1 MKPSAADTE
10 SAGPSLNRTARE
22 RAREAAAAIE
32 VDSTG
37 VVTYRAGQ
45 RVLVVGDGD
54 AALRAAAELPAPL
67 QALVLL
73 VDRQSPKPA
82 PGVRHASRAD
92 IDLRGWLGAFRL
104 TVRGAAEDGPPVDLV
119 LDLLERPLLPN
130 ELPPPGYV
138 ATRGEP
144 GALEAALADLPGLV
158 GEFEKPRYLDY
169 APDLCAHGM
178 KGIQACRRCIDV
190 CPAGAITSLVTRIEI
205 DDHLCQGGGAC
216 AAACPSGAIRY
227 VYPTLSDS
235 LARLRALLRVYRES
249 GGSHPLLLLH
259 DVGEGALRLQGLGRS
274 VPDHVIPFPVEE
286 VASLGLEFWFSA
298 LAYGAVGV
306 RILDTEEIPSLS
318 REELDRQIGY
328 AGQIL
333 RGLGYPADAVGW
345 LPRDR
350 ANPEWTLPMPA
361 IEAAV
366 YAAAGGKRQVFY
378 LALDHLWQQ
387 ANRSRRLVDLPAGAP
402 FGTADVNPK
411 ACTLCLSCVTVCP
424 GRALQ
429 DGGDVPQ
436 LRFIEAN
443 CLQCGM
449 CTRSCPENA
458 IWISPRLLFDR
469 AERDRPRLLRDEP
482 ALDCIRCGKPFAT
495 ASVIARMEERLA
507 GHAMFSSERERRRL
521 RMCGDCRVAD
531 RMEQELAE
539 G

>member
-1 MKPSAADTE
+1 
-10 SAGPSLNRTARE
+10 
-22 RAREAAAAIE
+22 
-32 VDSTG
+32 
-37 VVTYRAGQ
+37 
-45 RVLVVGDGD
+45 
-54 AALRAAAELPAPL
+54 
-67 QALVLL
+67 
-73 VDRQSPKPA
+73 
-82 PGVRHASRAD
+82 
-92 IDLRGWLGAFRL
+92 
-104 TVRGAAEDGPPVDLV
+104 
-119 LDLLERPLLPN
+119 
-130 ELPPPGYV
+130 
-138 ATRGEP
+138 
-144 GALEAALADLPGLV
+144 
-158 GEFEKPRYLDY
+158 
-169 APDLCAHGM
+169 
-178 KGIQACRRCIDV
+178 
-190 CPAGAITSLVTRIEI
+190 
-205 DDHLCQGGGAC
+205 
-216 AAACPSGAIRY
+216 
-227 VYPTLSDS
+227 
-235 LARLRALLRVYRES
+235 LLRVYRES